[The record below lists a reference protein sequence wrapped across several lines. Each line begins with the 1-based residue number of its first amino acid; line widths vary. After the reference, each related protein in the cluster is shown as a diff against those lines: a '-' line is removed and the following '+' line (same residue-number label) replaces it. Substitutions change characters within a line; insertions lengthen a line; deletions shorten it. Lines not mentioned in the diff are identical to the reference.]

1 MYNLVERVREK
12 IGNFGIVTGHGHVGD
27 GNLHLTIAS
36 EENERIKK
44 IIYPYVYEEVKRLRG
59 SISAEHGIGL
69 YKRGLIGYTKDDLSI
84 QYMVI
89 FR

>member
-12 IGNFGIVTGHGHVGD
+12 VGDLGIVMGYGHVGD

-36 EENERIKK
+36 EENEKIKK
-44 IIYPYVYEEVKRLRG
+44 IIYPYVYEEVKRLGG

-69 YKRGLIGYTKDDLSI
+69 FKKGLIGYTKDEMSI
-84 QYMVI
+84 QYMVFFI
-89 FR
+89 